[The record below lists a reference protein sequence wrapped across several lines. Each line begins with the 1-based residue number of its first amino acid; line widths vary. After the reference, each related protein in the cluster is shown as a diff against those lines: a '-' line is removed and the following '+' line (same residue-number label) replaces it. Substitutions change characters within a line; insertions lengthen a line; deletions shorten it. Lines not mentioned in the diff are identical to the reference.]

1 MVLSRPAG
9 ILILEK
15 HSEQQELKD
24 IITSREDGFGHLL
37 KIARVAKNLSAS
49 DIARELHLNEKVILA
64 LESEDYTQLPESA
77 FVCGYIRNYSRLLN
91 IQPESLI
98 EYYKKEQDEEHR
110 EPGLKTSKAVHS
122 RKNSIA
128 SIVIIPILMAL
139 ILAALTF
146 GGWKLWQ
153 YVSKNSINIDDFGI
167 STELSEKA
175 ASPDA
180 MDEQNND
187 DPGSL
192 SLPVLDES
200 YDLPRNEETLER
212 DSSSTDEQSETEDIL
227 SNETNLSSETELPA
241 EDSLLAEGS
250 LPAEGSALAEGSL
263 PAESSMP
270 AEDALTTDGVLP
282 AETSNE
288 NSGNMAAGG
297 GDSQQLSP
305 DITVDE
311 NTSLVSDNK
320 LVLVFSGN
328 SWISIKDANNKNLAN
343 GLKKAGLVLRLEGK
357 TPYKV
362 FLGDGRMVKV
372 SINGK
377 TFEHTKY
384 INEKNI
390 ARFNVK

>member
-1 MVLSRPAG
+1 M
-9 ILILEK
+9 EK
-15 HSEQQELKD
+15 HSEQQEIKD
-24 IITSREDGFGHLL
+24 IIAPREDGFGHLL
-37 KIARVAKNLSAS
+37 KIARVAKNMSTS
-49 DIARELHLNEKVILA
+49 DIARELRLTEKVILA
-64 LESEDYTQLPESA
+64 LESEDHTQLPVPA
-77 FVCGYIRNYSRLLN
+77 FVCGYIRNYARVLN
-91 IQPESLI
+91 IQAEPLI
-98 EYYKKEQDEEHR
+98 EYYKKEQGEEHR
-110 EPGLKTSKAVHS
+110 EPGLKTSNTVRN

-128 SIVIIPILMAL
+128 SIVIIPVLMVL

-153 YVSKNSINIDDFGI
+153 YVSTNSINIDDLGI
-167 STELSEKA
+167 STKLSEKT

-200 YDLPRNEETLER
+200 YDLPRDEETLEQ
-212 DSSSTDEQSETEDIL
+212 DSSSADEPSETEDIL
-227 SNETNLSSETELPA
+227 STETSLSSDTEVSA

-250 LPAEGSALAEGSL
+250 IL
-263 PAESSMP
+263 
-270 AEDALTTDGVLP
+270 AEDALPTDGGLP
-282 AETSNE
+282 AENSSGND
-288 NSGNMAAGG
+288 NSGNMAAGD
-297 GDSQQLSP
+297 GDSQL
-305 DITVDE
+305 IG
-311 NTSLVSDNK
+311 NK
-320 LVLVFSGN
+320 LVLVFSGK

-377 TFEHTKY
+377 TFDHTRY

-390 ARFNVK
+390 ARFNVE